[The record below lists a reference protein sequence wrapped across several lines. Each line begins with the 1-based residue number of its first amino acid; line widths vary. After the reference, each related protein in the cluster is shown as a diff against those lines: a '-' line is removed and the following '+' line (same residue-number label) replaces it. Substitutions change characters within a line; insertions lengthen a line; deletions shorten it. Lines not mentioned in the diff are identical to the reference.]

1 MRTAIFAVF
10 LLGFV
15 ALADTLVL
23 VDGTALEGRLVGVS
37 PTVLL
42 FSGASGVAQ
51 IPLEKVSRV
60 TLDLA
65 SDPKPRVARADWSRA
80 LGQAQRELWNCRNLR
95 QGTVLAGLLFIGFGQ
110 WLNTLGY
117 APAGHLL
124 SLLGALGVLW
134 GLSVPQPGCEIP
146 AARLR
151 TLLYIGLEHGWL
163 Y

>member
-51 IPLEKVSRV
+51 IPLERVSRV

-95 QGTVLAGLLFIGFGQ
+95 QGTVLAGLLFIAFGQ

-134 GLSVPQPGCEIP
+134 GLSMPQPSCEIP

>member
-1 MRTAIFAVF
+1 MRTAIFAVL
-10 LLGFV
+10 LLGFL
-15 ALADTLVL
+15 ALGDTLVL
-23 VDGTALEGRLVGVS
+23 VDGTVLDGRLVGVS
-37 PTVLL
+37 LTSLL
-42 FSGASGVAQ
+42 FAGESGVVEL
-51 IPLEKVSRV
+51 PLEKIGRI

-80 LGQAQRELWNCRNLR
+80 LGQAQRELWNCRNFR

-110 WLNTLGY
+110 WLNALGY
-117 APAGHLL
+117 QPAGHLV
-124 SLLGALGVLW
+124 SLLGALGVLF
-134 GLSVPQPGCEIP
+134 GLSMPQPGCEVP